1 MINSTDICNVQN
13 VSNANEYANKVM
25 YTMIESYE
33 GLSELVLM
41 LIHTKLDSET
51 IKFIILVILLCFCND
66 FWNVFCIFK
75 IRSYLKW
82 YHVKTKQKI
91 L

>member
-51 IKFIILVILLCFCND
+51 IKFYYIGHFIMFLAMILECFLH
-66 FWNVFCIFK
+66 I
-75 IRSYLKW
+75 
-82 YHVKTKQKI
+82 
-91 L
+91 